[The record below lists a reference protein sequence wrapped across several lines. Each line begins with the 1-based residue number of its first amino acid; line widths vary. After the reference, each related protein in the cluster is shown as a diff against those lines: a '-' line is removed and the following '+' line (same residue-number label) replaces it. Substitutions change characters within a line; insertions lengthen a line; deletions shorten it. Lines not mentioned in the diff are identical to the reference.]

1 MENYWTYLR
10 KLAKTIRYQNIFI
23 ATKEQNG
30 IHLFKNV
37 CEFTGIQETFLS
49 LLYVYDL
56 INRDIAVD
64 NISKKTI
71 ENDLY
76 ADAYMMWRNKSK
88 NKKEDKPNSANDV
101 HLVAGKNI
109 TFPKEVK

>member
-1 MENYWTYLR
+1 MDNYWTYLR
-10 KLAKTIRYQNIFI
+10 KLAKSIRYQNIFI
-23 ATKEQNG
+23 ATKEQSG

-37 CEFTGIQETFLS
+37 CDLTGIQETFLS

-56 INRDIAVD
+56 INRDIVVD

-76 ADAYMMWRNKSK
+76 ADSYMIWRNKNK
-88 NKKEDKPNSANDV
+88 GKKEDKPNKQNDV
-101 HLVAGKNI
+101 HLVAGKKIN
-109 TFPKEVK
+109 FPKKV